1 MIQVIL
7 KVKIN
12 FEEGGTQNYLV
23 FQPKFGY
30 FERVSRVGTG
40 NYIYFRK
47 YIGLSNENITAPTTS
62 DYNK

>member
-1 MIQVIL
+1 MIQAIL

-47 YIGLSNENITAPTTS
+47 YIGLSNENITSPITS
-62 DYNK
+62 DNNK

>member
-47 YIGLSNENITAPTTS
+47 YIGLSNENITSPITS
-62 DYNK
+62 DNNK